1 MPQRAVTCVL
11 YCRISEV
18 CDRKPSNIS
27 KPVEYIAG
35 LFYCFTSFL
44 IKKTSDFSGREE
56 NFFPFVQN
64 LDNSKEKGID
74 KLYTG
79 QHSVGRQKI
88 ENKLPY

>member
-1 MPQRAVTCVL
+1 MRLHACYIVGYPRFVIESHQTYANL
-11 YCRISEV
+11 
-18 CDRKPSNIS
+18 SNILL
-27 KPVEYIAG
+27 G
-35 LFYCFTSFL
+35 CFTSFL
-44 IKKTSDFSGREE
+44 IKKASDFSGREE

-64 LDNSKEKGID
+64 LDNSKGKGVD